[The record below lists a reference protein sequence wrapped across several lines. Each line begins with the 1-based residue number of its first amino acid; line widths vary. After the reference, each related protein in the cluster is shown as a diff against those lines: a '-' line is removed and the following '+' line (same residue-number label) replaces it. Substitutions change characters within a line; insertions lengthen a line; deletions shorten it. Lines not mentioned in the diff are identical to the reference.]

1 MSESVTSSAPP
12 ERARQKFASFS
23 SARNR
28 KRQAMR
34 ELIHAR
40 VAHPI
45 DTPQLS
51 PDPLERRESRAL
63 SALAAVRLVVAA
75 VMIHVAVILA
85 FAVVGYLLG
94 RERTVHAPERLTV
107 KIVETPPRVPPPPV
121 AEEPPVSPAL
131 IVPEFEP
138 VAPPPKRPDAPKQEP
153 LKARDT
159 PDPAPEPEAAPRRV
173 VGLSLESTVQGS
185 GPSFAT
191 GTSRL
196 GRTDAQAVEPSQA
209 QRAPA
214 AASAPAAAPQP
225 GATQRVASHIPTR
238 DTQFEKPKRLKPN
251 RPEFPAALK
260 AQGLEGD
267 VTVRVDIAASG
278 AVTSV
283 TIVQSSGYPAF
294 DEAAKRAAAS
304 ERFAPAVRDGNA
316 VPFSLSYSYRFR
328 IED

>member
-1 MSESVTSSAPP
+1 MSQSVDSGAPSG
-12 ERARQKFASFS
+12 RGRQKVAGFS
-23 SARNR
+23 LARNT
-28 KRQAMR
+28 KRQALR

-40 VAHPI
+40 VVHPI
-45 DTPQLS
+45 DTPRLS
-51 PDPLERRESRAL
+51 FDPLERRESRAL
-63 SALAAVRLVVAA
+63 SALSALRLVVSA

-94 RERTVHAPERLTV
+94 RERTVHAPERLSV
-107 KIVETPPRVPPPPV
+107 NIVETRPRVAPPPV
-121 AEEPPVSPAL
+121 TEEPPVAPAP

-138 VAPPPKRPDAPKQEP
+138 VTPPPKRPDAPKREP
-153 LKARDT
+153 LKTRDT
-159 PDPAPEPEAAPRRV
+159 PVPAPEPEAAPRRV

-209 QRAPA
+209 ARAPA
-214 AASAPAAAPQP
+214 AASAPAAVPQP

-238 DTQFEKPKRLKPN
+238 DAQFEKPKRLKPN
-251 RPEFPAALK
+251 RPEYPAALK

-267 VTVRVDIAASG
+267 VTVRVDIAANG

-294 DEAAKRAAAS
+294 DEAARRAAAS
-304 ERFAPAVRDGNA
+304 ERFAPAVRDGIA